1 MSTPDHQIK
10 NQFTTSISPTRL
22 RQLALVAH
30 DLKRAEYLLVVFVDP
45 GVAVWGLENF
55 IVPIGGDF
63 IEVVSPTN
71 PNATAARRLSKT
83 GDGGYMII
91 MQTVDA
97 RKQRAHIE
105 SHGLGK
111 VIVAREHA
119 DSIFIQYHPKGI
131 RGGVIPEL
139 DSHEATPANPEPLTS
154 RFAPWHACGS
164 DYDSYSKGMKRT
176 ADLHLV
182 DVTCRLA
189 PGDEDTDAALK
200 QWEETFGIS
209 RSPGHLQ
216 FTNARMRFLPG
227 IAGKSEGLA
236 DITIAVRGEER
247 LEGIFDR
254 ARELGLPSGDGWV
267 DMLGAR
273 WHFVAAS
280 GRREDVSKL

>member
-1 MSTPDHQIK
+1 TKIIG
-10 NQFTTSISPTRL
+10 TEVI
-22 RQLALVAH
+22 
-30 DLKRAEYLLVVFVDP
+30 FVDP

-71 PNATAARRLSKT
+71 PNTTAARRLSKN

-105 SHGLGK
+105 SKGLGK
-111 VIVAREHA
+111 VIFEHAHA
-119 DSIFIQYHPKGI
+119 DSVFIQYHPKGI
-131 RGGVIPEL
+131 KGGVIPEL
-139 DSHEATPANPEPLTS
+139 DSHDATPANPEPVTS
-154 RFAPWHACGS
+154 RFAPWHACGP
-164 DYDSYSKGMKRT
+164 DYASYSQGMKRT

-209 RSPGHLQ
+209 RGAEHLQ
-216 FTNARMRFLPG
+216 FTNARMRFVPG
-227 IAGKSEGLA
+227 MEGRSEGFT
-236 DITIAVRGEER
+236 DVTIAVRGEER
-247 LEGIFDR
+247 LRGIFDR
-254 ARELGLPSGDGWV
+254 AREVGVPAGDGWV
-267 DMLGAR
+267 DMLGCK
-273 WHFVAAS
+273 WHFVMAS
-280 GRREDVSKL
+280 GKREDVSKL